1 MENRDLKKLAYD
13 IIKKKII
20 NCDYKPG
27 SLINE
32 SQLTK
37 ELNFS
42 RTPIRQ
48 ALNGI
53 EQEGFIKTLPKK
65 GIYVKP
71 VTLAMVRQVFQTR
84 IEIEPITLK
93 LAGANLSKEKLQYFK
108 DGFSGD
114 FGEADFRYDTK
125 MHLYIIRHCD
135 NSFLISMMEKV
146 FDENT
151 RIIISSGQNK
161 TKIHDAQNEHIE
173 ILDLLLNDKFDIAQE
188 KMRLHIEACKR
199 AALDYFYQL

>member
-1 MENRDLKKLAYD
+1 MVNRDLKNIAYD
-13 IIKKKII
+13 LIKKKII
-20 NCDYKPG
+20 NCEYKPG

-32 SQLTK
+32 TQLAK
-37 ELNFS
+37 ELDFS

-53 EQEGFIKTLPKK
+53 EQEGFIETLPKK

-84 IEIEPITLK
+84 ILMEPLTLK
-93 LAGANLSKEKLQYFK
+93 MAAPFLPKDKLQYFK
-108 DGFSGD
+108 DGFLGKREPVD
-114 FGEADFRYDTK
+114 FSFDTE
-125 MHLYIIRHCD
+125 MHLFFIENCGNSYIIK
-135 NSFLISMMEKV
+135 MMKKV

-161 TKIHDAQNEHIE
+161 TKIHDAQSEHLE
-173 ILDLLLNDKFDIAQE
+173 ILDLLLEEKFEIAQE
-188 KMRLHIEACKR
+188 KMHSHIEACKR
-199 AALDYFYQL
+199 AALDYFYQM

>member
-1 MENRDLKKLAYD
+1 MENRDLKTLAYN
-13 IIKKKII
+13 IIKDKII

-27 SLINE
+27 SLLNE
-32 SQLTK
+32 SQLSK

-65 GIYVKP
+65 GIYVQP

-93 LAGANLSKEKLQYFK
+93 LAGNNLSKEKLQYYK
-108 DGFSGD
+108 DGFLGK
-114 FGEADFRYDTK
+114 FGEVDFRFDTE
-125 MHLYIIRHCD
+125 MHLYIINNCD
-135 NSFLISMMEKV
+135 NNFLISMMKKV

-161 TKIHDAQNEHIE
+161 TKIHDAKNEHIE
-173 ILDLLLNDKFDIAQE
+173 ILDLLLNNEVAIAQE
-188 KMRLHIEACKR
+188 KMKLHIEACKK